1 MKILVLGATGY
12 AGFHISRALRQEGHT
27 VLGLTRDAAG
37 TRARELL
44 VEEVRPVEGL
54 MSDPETYRAA
64 LEESDAVVC
73 AALDM
78 NDPLGSD
85 RLLFRTLREA
95 QERTGRSRHLVFTT
109 GITFLTTTGHVWDE
123 KTPADP
129 GNPLHLRA
137 QAEQD
142 LADSGLPHT
151 VLRPSFIYGG
161 SGRSSKSAQWFTAA
175 RDGEPVFYGDTT
187 KRYTWVHVDDLAAAY
202 VAVLRRPDAF
212 DGQIFM
218 LGDEHQPTL
227 LSVQQACL
235 NAAGYTGDIAFQS
248 AESGGVLETCADRD
262 ELVDSTNA
270 RTLLGWQP
278 RHPGILE
285 DTLTYYA
292 AWDRAQPQK

>member
-27 VLGLTRDAAG
+27 VLGLTRDATG
-37 TRARELL
+37 DRARELL

-64 LEESDAVVC
+64 LEGADAVVC

-95 QERTGRSRHLVFTT
+95 RERTGRSRHLVFTT
-109 GITFLTTTGHVWDE
+109 GITFLTTTGEVWDE
-123 KTPADP
+123 QTPADP
-129 GNPLHLRA
+129 GNPLYLRA

-142 LADSGLPHT
+142 LKDSGLPHT
-151 VLRPSFIYGG
+151 VVRPSFIYGG
-161 SGRSSKSAQWFTAA
+161 SGRSSKSAQWFIAA
-175 RDGEPVFYGDTT
+175 RTGEPVFYGDTT
-187 KRYTWVHVDDLAAAY
+187 KRYTWVHVDDLATAY
-202 VAVLRRPDAF
+202 VAVLRQPGAF
-212 DGQIFM
+212 DGQTFM
-218 LGDEHQPTL
+218 LGDEHRPTL

-235 NAAGYTGDIAFQS
+235 DAAGCTAGITFQS
-248 AESGGVLETCADRD
+248 ADAGGMLESCADRD
-262 ELVDSTNA
+262 ELVDSAKA
-270 RTLLGWQP
+270 RTLLGWKP

-292 AWDRAQPQK
+292 AWDRARPQS

>member
-27 VLGLTRDAAG
+27 VLGLTRDATS
-37 TRARELL
+37 TRSRDLL

-54 MSDPETYRAA
+54 MSAPETYRAA
-64 LEESDAVVC
+64 LEEADAVIC

-109 GITFLTTTGHVWDE
+109 GITFLTTSGGVWDE

-142 LADSGLPHT
+142 LA
-151 VLRPSFIYGG
+151 
-161 SGRSSKSAQWFTAA
+161 
-175 RDGEPVFYGDTT
+175 
-187 KRYTWVHVDDLAAAY
+187 AAY
-202 VAVLRRPDAF
+202 VTVLRRPEAF
-212 DGQIFM
+212 DGEVFM

-235 NAAGYTGDIAFQS
+235 NAAGYSGDISFES
-248 AESGGVLETCADRD
+248 ADTGGMLESCADRD
-262 ELVDSTNA
+262 ELVDSAKA
-270 RTLLGWQP
+270 RTVLGGQP

-292 AWDRAQPQK
+292 AWDRAQPQN